1 MAPKRRVAY
10 LCVVK
15 VYTEENIR
23 VDFVES
29 NPSCKLA
36 ASVNVSAM
44 LTALHRERD
53 LLTVDAPTGK
63 AGWRG
68 RGTPP
73 HLRFWQIPSALPFHL
88 YVLLP

>member
-1 MAPKRRVAY
+1 MEMPHTVTGRRGRVAPKRRVAY

-15 VYTEENIR
+15 VYTEKNIR

-53 LLTVDAPTGK
+53 L
-63 AGWRG
+63 AGRRS
-68 RGTPP
+68 RGTPT
-73 HLRFWQIPSALPFHL
+73 
-88 YVLLP
+88 